1 MNNEKKSPAQST
13 GPKKKKLKEE
23 TIGGMFYH
31 NTFVLIFSFVV
42 ALIFWFVLASGN
54 TEKNLK
60 IADVPINI
68 KLSQA
73 AEEDGL
79 RVFKMSYSSADLEIS
94 GSNLITSKLSADD
107 FEATVTLN
115 PTSTKLTG
123 NTLQKITV
131 PVRVEKK
138 SAIADYS
145 VVSINPEEVTLEYD
159 RYKEAAFTIETADI
173 KYSAETGYYPSTP
186 VISAE
191 TVTVKGPESS
201 VNKISRVAI
210 SYTLDTPLK
219 ADTSFSC
226 PVRLYDQNNQEITD
240 TAGLYLEMDVDTVDV
255 TIPIMAKKT
264 VKIVAATVHQPKGF
278 SDSRIVIEP
287 AEIDIA
293 GSPETLSAIN
303 EIQLDTPIDFA
314 ELDVSQKN
322 VFTLDIP
329 LPSGVKNVSTVGS
342 SVVSQATVSINL
354 NGYKSATVS
363 VPADNVTIAN
373 SPADKNVTLGT
384 QSLQVT
390 LIGSDAQ
397 VSKLT
402 GDAISV
408 QLDLTNFADR
418 TGNVDV
424 PATIAITGT
433 GSDSCWVLGKYS
445 VTVVMSAKQ
454 SRAVVA
460 NNKTAEDV
468 SSEAVVATPNE

>member
-1 MNNEKKSPAQST
+1 MNNEKKSPAQ
-13 GPKKKKLKEE
+13 GKNNKRKLKDE
-23 TIGGMFYH
+23 TLGGMFYH
-31 NTFVLIFSFVV
+31 NTFVLIFSFAV

-60 IADVPINI
+60 ISDVPINI

-107 FEATVTLN
+107 FEATANLN

-145 VVSINPEEVTLEYD
+145 VVSINPEEITLEYD
-159 RYKEAAFTIETADI
+159 RYKEATFTIEKDDI
-173 KYSAETGYYPSTP
+173 KYSAETGYYPGTP
-186 VISAE
+186 VVSAE
-191 TVTVKGPESS
+191 VVTVKGPESS

-219 ADTSFSC
+219 ADTSFTC

-255 TIPIMAKKT
+255 SISILAKKT
-264 VKIVAATVHQPKGF
+264 VKIVATTVHQPKGF

-293 GSPETLSAIN
+293 GSSETLSAIS

-329 LPSGVKNVSTVGS
+329 LPSGVKNISAVGS

-363 VPADNVTIAN
+363 VPADNVQIAN
-373 SPADKNVTLGT
+373 SPADKDVTLGT

-445 VTVVMSAKQ
+445 VSVVMSAKQ
-454 SRAVVA
+454 SRAVLA
-460 NNKTAEDV
+460 NNKSEDI

>member
-1 MNNEKKSPAQST
+1 MNNEKKSPAQGT
-13 GPKKKKLKEE
+13 DTKRKKLKNE
-23 TIGGMFYH
+23 TLGGMFYH
-31 NTFVLIFSFVV
+31 NTFVLIFSFAV

-60 IADVPINI
+60 IADVPINV

-107 FEATVTLN
+107 FEASVNLN

-159 RYKEAAFTIETADI
+159 RYKETTFTIEKEDI
-173 KYSAETGYYPSTP
+173 KYSAETGYYPGTP
-186 VISAE
+186 VVSAE
-191 TVTVKGPESS
+191 AVTVKGPESA

-210 SYTLDTPLK
+210 SYTFDTPLK
-219 ADTSFSC
+219 ADTSFTC

-240 TAGLYLEMDVDTVDV
+240 TASLYLEMDVDTVDV

-293 GSPETLSAIN
+293 GTAEALSAIS

-445 VTVVMSAKQ
+445 VSVVMSSKQ
-454 SRAVVA
+454 SRAVLA
-460 NNKTAEDV
+460 TNRAADA